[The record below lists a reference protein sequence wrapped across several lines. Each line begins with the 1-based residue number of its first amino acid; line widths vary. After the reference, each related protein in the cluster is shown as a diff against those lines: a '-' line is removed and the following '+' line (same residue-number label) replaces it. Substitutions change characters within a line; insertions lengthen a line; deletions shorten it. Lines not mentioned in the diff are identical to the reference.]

1 MHSFSSYIFS
11 YVLTFLI
18 NGFVLL
24 GHWEQC
30 LKNMVYMAENVC
42 FDFLL
47 LRQKW
52 KLLRTFQEFLP
63 HQITCSSSRGTSQI
77 VFFFF
82 FQCKHNDVILT
93 VGREK
98 LGCLIWK
105 IAKNDTFSSSS
116 LTIQC
121 FYSSQYLTPSF
132 TLNKSSWV
140 PVEITH
146 ILSSLCT
153 LPHLERK
160 NKSVLQ

>member
-1 MHSFSSYIFS
+1 MFKEYGLYGWKRLFWLP
-11 YVLTFLI
+11 LTKTEMKTSKNISGILTTPNNLF
-18 NGFVLL
+18 
-24 GHWEQC
+24 Q
-30 LKNMVYMAENVC
+30 LKRYLSN
-42 FDFLL
+42 
-47 LRQKW
+47 
-52 KLLRTFQEFLP
+52 
-63 HQITCSSSRGTSQI
+63 S
-77 VFFFF
+77 FFF

-116 LTIQC
+116 LTMQC